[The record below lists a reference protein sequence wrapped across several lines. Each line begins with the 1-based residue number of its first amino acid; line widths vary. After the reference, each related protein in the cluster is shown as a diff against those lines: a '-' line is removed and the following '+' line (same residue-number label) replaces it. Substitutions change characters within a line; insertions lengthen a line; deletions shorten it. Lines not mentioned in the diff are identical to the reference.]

1 MTEMLGAAAELGY
14 GGWAAA
20 LLTGAG
26 AEGAG
31 PEGAGPEATGL
42 TEAGPLGAAPLVAG
56 AEPPAAEVVMAGA
69 GASELA
75 SGATEETAG
84 AAVALCL
91 RAGQLVTVGAH
102 EVMVTSSVW

>member
-26 AEGAG
+26 A
-31 PEGAGPEATGL
+31 EGAGPEATGL